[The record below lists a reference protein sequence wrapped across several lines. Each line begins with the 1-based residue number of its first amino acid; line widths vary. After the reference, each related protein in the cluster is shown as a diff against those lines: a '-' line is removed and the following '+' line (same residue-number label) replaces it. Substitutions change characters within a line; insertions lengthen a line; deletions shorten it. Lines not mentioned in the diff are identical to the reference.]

1 MTSLERM
8 QDRLL
13 KRLPIRASEVVCSFS
28 RRVITRIS
36 SGTESDFHHTAAFV
50 FLKSKLRGGV
60 RRLEIQVGG
69 HQQNQSRRVHGKF
82 PDGAGSGVPHA
93 FTIPRT
99 VSNCAGKERID
110 SMNKSL
116 IWASILG
123 ITALVA
129 IPGMAENATSK
140 GVKTQA
146 SAHDAN
152 VNSDNMTNMAGHAVA
167 PPVKSRGLNGTCDI
181 RVSNQTGLYVQ
192 FFFNGNPAGT
202 IGPWGA
208 LTPNITE
215 GNASLYARAVFTD
228 GSVLT
233 FGPRALTCT
242 GGDFTW
248 TLTP

>member
-1 MTSLERM
+1 
-8 QDRLL
+8 
-13 KRLPIRASEVVCSFS
+13 
-28 RRVITRIS
+28 
-36 SGTESDFHHTAAFV
+36 
-50 FLKSKLRGGV
+50 
-60 RRLEIQVGG
+60 
-69 HQQNQSRRVHGKF
+69 
-82 PDGAGSGVPHA
+82 
-93 FTIPRT
+93 
-99 VSNCAGKERID
+99 
-110 SMNKSL
+110 MNKSL

-123 ITALVA
+123 IAALVA
-129 IPGMAENATSK
+129 IPVMAQNVTSK
-140 GVKTQA
+140 GVKGLGT
-146 SAHDAN
+146 AHDAN
-152 VNSDNMTNMAGHAVA
+152 VRSDNMMNTVGHAVA

-192 FFFNGNPAGT
+192 FFFNGNQVGT

-215 GNASLYARAVFTD
+215 GNAALYARAVFTD